1 MALSIPSFII
11 SIFLFLILFF
21 GIGFLLNM
29 LFRAS
34 WIMAVIF
41 PLIAIYI
48 INNAKLINYVK
59 NPTATFG
66 QIGNNV
72 TSLAFADIVILSS
85 GFIGAIASGI
95 TIKILR
101 KKGYQ
106 MF

>member
-1 MALSIPSFII
+1 MPLSIPSFII
-11 SIFLFLILFF
+11 SIVLFLVLFY

-48 INNAKLINYVK
+48 INNAKFINYVK
-59 NPTATFG
+59 NPTSTFN
-66 QIGNNV
+66 QLGNNI
-72 TSLAFADIVILSS
+72 TNLAFADIVILSS

-95 TIKILR
+95 TVKILR

>member
-1 MALSIPSFII
+1 
-11 SIFLFLILFF
+11 
-21 GIGFLLNM
+21 
-29 LFRAS
+29 
-34 WIMAVIF
+34 MAVIF

-59 NPTATFG
+59 NPTATFN
-66 QIGNNV
+66 QLGNNI
-72 TSLAFADIVILSS
+72 TNLAVADVVILSS